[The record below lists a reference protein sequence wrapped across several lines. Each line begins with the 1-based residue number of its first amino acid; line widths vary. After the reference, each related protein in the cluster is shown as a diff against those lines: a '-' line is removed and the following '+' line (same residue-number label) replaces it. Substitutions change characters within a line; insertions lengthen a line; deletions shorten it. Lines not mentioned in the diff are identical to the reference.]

1 MTAVEHS
8 AELEKAG
15 ANITT
20 RWQGAMFLARHY
32 PLGAA
37 GAIILIV
44 FVLTATFASALS
56 PFDPTLTNSAASL
69 AKPGASHWL
78 GADFMGRDVFSRIVG
93 GSQISLAVGLG
104 SISLGCLVGV
114 PIGLLSGYFGGLLGP
129 IGASI
134 HPMIQSPPPFVT
146 P

>member
-8 AELEKAG
+8 AELAKAG

-44 FVLTATFASALS
+44 FVLPSFVSIFITV
-56 PFDPTLTNSAASL
+56 AASI
-69 AKPGASHWL
+69 AA
-78 GADFMGRDVFSRIVG
+78 
-93 GSQISLAVGLG
+93 
-104 SISLGCLVGV
+104 
-114 PIGLLSGYFGGLLGP
+114 
-129 IGASI
+129 
-134 HPMIQSPPPFVT
+134 
-146 P
+146 

>member
-8 AELEKAG
+8 AELAKAG

-44 FVLTATFASALS
+44 FVLTRYV
-56 PFDPTLTNSAASL
+56 SL
-69 AKPGASHWL
+69 ASIIAAAFFPACKVGHIHVLKP
-78 GADFMGRDVFSRIVG
+78 
-93 GSQISLAVGLG
+93 Q
-104 SISLGCLVGV
+104 
-114 PIGLLSGYFGGLLGP
+114 
-129 IGASI
+129 
-134 HPMIQSPPPFVT
+134 PFFL

>member
-8 AELEKAG
+8 AELAKAG

-37 GAIILIV
+37 GAVILIV
-44 FVLTATFASALS
+44 FVLTAIFADGLS
-56 PFDPTLTNSAASL
+56 PFDPTSTNSVISL
-69 AKPGASHWL
+69 ARPGMAHWL

-93 GSQISLAVGLG
+93 GSRISLAVGLG
-104 SISLGCLVGV
+104 SIVLGCPVGG
-114 PIGLLSGYFGGLLGP
+114 PLRLLS
-129 IGASI
+129 
-134 HPMIQSPPPFVT
+134 
-146 P
+146 